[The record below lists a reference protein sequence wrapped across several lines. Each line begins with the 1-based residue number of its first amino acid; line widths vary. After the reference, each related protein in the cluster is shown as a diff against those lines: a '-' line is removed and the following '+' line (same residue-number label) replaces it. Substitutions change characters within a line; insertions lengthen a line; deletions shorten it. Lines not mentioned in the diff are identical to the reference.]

1 MIKKYFKMKCKMI
14 EIKLVCFSYI
24 SKFLK
29 DKEEIVDTALR
40 LVQCLADVPGEE
52 LQEKFLK
59 ELAELVYRQT
69 GDEES

>member
-1 MIKKYFKMKCKMI
+1 MIRKYFKMKWKMI
-14 EIKLVCFSYI
+14 EMKLVCFSYI

-29 DKEEIVDTALR
+29 DKEEIVDTVLR